1 MYKLKVENKYGEQ
14 MELTKN
20 PRYTISS
27 VDGLYPP
34 ESVINTT
41 KVANMDGSVYNSS
54 YVNDRQ
60 ITITMAINGPAEE
73 NRLHLYKYFKT
84 KYPVRLYYGNDV
96 RNVYIDGYV
105 SKMPIEYFEKK
116 QTAQIEITCPMALFR
131 SVEQNITEFS
141 SIENKFVFPFAIE
154 KSGIPFSI
162 PKMGEQKTIVNGG
175 DVETGIVIKLNAL
188 GNVTNPKIY
197 DVDNKDHMFLN
208 ISMKSGDEITINT
221 LKKEKSI
228 KLLSNGVESNIIG
241 KLEAGSKWFSLIPGD
256 NIFTYEAEEFPEN
269 LQCTF
274 IINDQFEGV

>member
-84 KYPVRLYYGNDV
+84 KYPVRLYYENDV
-96 RNVYIDGYV
+96 RNVYID
-105 SKMPIEYFEKK
+105 
-116 QTAQIEITCPMALFR
+116 
-131 SVEQNITEFS
+131 
-141 SIENKFVFPFAIE
+141 
-154 KSGIPFSI
+154 
-162 PKMGEQKTIVNGG
+162 
-175 DVETGIVIKLNAL
+175 
-188 GNVTNPKIY
+188 
-197 DVDNKDHMFLN
+197 
-208 ISMKSGDEITINT
+208 
-221 LKKEKSI
+221 
-228 KLLSNGVESNIIG
+228 
-241 KLEAGSKWFSLIPGD
+241 
-256 NIFTYEAEEFPEN
+256 
-269 LQCTF
+269 
-274 IINDQFEGV
+274 

>member
-84 KYPVRLYYGNDV
+84 KYPVRLYYENDV

-116 QTAQIEITCPMALFR
+116 QTAQIEITCPMALCR
-131 SVEQNITEFS
+131 SVEQTITEFS
-141 SIENKFVFPFAIE
+141 SREDKFVFPLAIE
-154 KSGIPFSI
+154 KDGIPFSAL
-162 PKMGEQKTIVNGG
+162 KMGEQKTIVNGG
-175 DVETGIVIKLNAL
+175 DVEIGIIIKLNAL

-197 DVDNKDHMFLN
+197 DVDNKDHMFLSV
-208 ISMKSGDEITINT
+208 SMESGDEITINT
-221 LKKEKSI
+221 QKKEKSI

-256 NIFTYEAEEFPEN
+256 NIFTYEADEFPEN